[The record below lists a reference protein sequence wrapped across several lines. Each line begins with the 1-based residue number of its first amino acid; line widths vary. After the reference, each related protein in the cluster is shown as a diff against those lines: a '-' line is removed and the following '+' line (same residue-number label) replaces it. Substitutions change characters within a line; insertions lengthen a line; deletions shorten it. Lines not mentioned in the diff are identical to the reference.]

1 MEVRTT
7 AYIESVVVQIKALFI
22 EKDPLTKRLN
32 KIDRNIRTLKNDVTA
47 IKDKEPEEDTG
58 MFTKRILTQQH
69 KCASCERDIKSLLTG
84 VAEHQNWN
92 KLPFHK
98 ANDNIARYGAGFSK
112 VLQQMKP
119 SESDSNLLEQ

>member
-58 MFTKRILTQQH
+58 MFTKRILT
-69 KCASCERDIKSLLTG
+69 
-84 VAEHQNWN
+84 
-92 KLPFHK
+92 
-98 ANDNIARYGAGFSK
+98 
-112 VLQQMKP
+112 
-119 SESDSNLLEQ
+119 